1 MIGSGDETN
10 MELRRKAW
18 VLTESRISV
27 GMPPAAGFLL
37 TLIGSAFVAWVA
49 LFVARDVPIGP
60 LVLMFL
66 AFAIANI
73 ATGVCLLRYYRGGHF
88 QLSVRADAL
97 EFGSA
102 VVADYCFT
110 GERKVAW
117 FKASLVQHTLTQT
130 GKRYDFLDK
139 VWRPRFREELMQST
153 RDQTGR
159 GAFTLNVPT
168 CAVHDDY
175 PLYFGIA
182 IRYGFVGESK
192 SRYEFFELPIV
203 AR

>member
-1 MIGSGDETN
+1 

-18 VLTESRISV
+18 VLTESHISV

-37 TLIGSAFVAWVA
+37 TSIGSAFVAWVA

-88 QLSVRADAL
+88 QLSVRADTV

-102 VVADYCFT
+102 VVVDYRFT
-110 GERKVAW
+110 GERKIVW
-117 FKASLVQHTLTQT
+117 FKASLVQYPLASA
-130 GKRYDFLDK
+130 GKRCDFFDK

-153 RDQTGR
+153 REQTSR
-159 GAFTLNVPT
+159 GAFTLNVPP

-175 PLYFGIA
+175 PLCFGVA

-192 SRYEFFELPIV
+192 SRYEFFELPII

>member
-1 MIGSGDETN
+1 
-10 MELRRKAW
+10 MELKRKAW

-27 GMPPAAGFLL
+27 GMPPLVGFLL
-37 TLIGSAFVAWVA
+37 TLIGSAVVTWVA

-73 ATGVCLLRYYRGGHF
+73 ATGVRMLRYYRGGHF
-88 QLSVRADAL
+88 QLSARADAL

-102 VVADYCFT
+102 VVVDYCFT
-110 GERKVAW
+110 GERKIAW

-130 GKRYDFLDK
+130 GKRHDFFDK

-153 RDQTGR
+153 REQTGR

-168 CAVHDDY
+168 RDVHDDY
-175 PLYFGIA
+175 PICFGIA

-192 SRYEFFELPIV
+192 SRYEFFELPII

>member
-1 MIGSGDETN
+1 

-37 TLIGSAFVAWVA
+37 TLIGSAFVAWMA
-49 LFVARDVPIGP
+49 LFVARDMPIGP

-73 ATGVCLLRYYRGGHF
+73 ATGVRLLRYYRGGHF
-88 QLSVRADAL
+88 QLSVRADTL
-97 EFGSA
+97 ELGSA
-102 VVADYCFT
+102 VVVDYCFT
-110 GERKVAW
+110 GERKIAW

-153 RDQTGR
+153 RDQASR
-159 GAFTLNVPT
+159 GAFTLNVPP
-168 CAVHDDY
+168 CVVHDDY

-182 IRYGFVGESK
+182 IRYGFAGESN
-192 SRYEFFELPIV
+192 SRYEFFELPII
-203 AR
+203 AE

>member
-1 MIGSGDETN
+1 